1 MKEMS
6 AAVAREPL
14 YRQLM
19 DRILAQVRSGEWL
32 PGTRVPSENELVAR
46 YGVSRMTANRAL
58 RELMHDGYLHRIRG
72 LGSFV
77 REAPRQSSLLE
88 LRNIADEI
96 AARGNDHRS
105 EVVELLKMRADRELA
120 AKFEFAPGRMIYRVT
135 LVHFENDLPV
145 QLERRHV
152 NPTIA
157 PLFLRQD
164 FTRLTPTAYLLSVAP
179 VDELEHCV
187 RAVLPDAEAGRLLR
201 LEPGEPCLE
210 LTRVSWSKGHV
221 ATRAALLYP
230 ASRYEL
236 RSRYRT
242 SPSGRFAPLSLPES

>member
-1 MKEMS
+1 MKELGT
-6 AAVAREPL
+6 ARARPPL
-14 YRQLM
+14 YRQLK
-19 DRILAQVRSGEWL
+19 DRILAQVRSGGWS

-77 REAPRQSSLLE
+77 KEAPLQSSLLE

-96 AARGNDHRS
+96 AARGHQHRS
-105 EVVELLKMRADRELA
+105 VVVELLKVRADRELA
-120 AKFEFAPGRMIYRVT
+120 QSFELAPARMLYRAT
-135 LVHFENDLPV
+135 LVHFDNDLPV

-152 NPTIA
+152 NPAVA

-164 FTRLTPTAYLLSVAP
+164 FTRITPTAYLLSVAP

-187 RAVLPDAEAGRLLR
+187 RAVLPDAKVRRLLR

-210 LTRVSWSKGHV
+210 LTRVSWSRGHV
-221 ATRAALLYP
+221 ATRVALIYP

-236 RSRYRT
+236 KSRYRT
-242 SPSGRFAPLSLPES
+242 SPAGRFQPISFPES

>member
-1 MKEMS
+1 MKGVT
-6 AAVAREPL
+6 AARTREPL
-14 YRQLM
+14 YRQLK
-19 DRILAQVRSGEWL
+19 DHILAQVRSGGWS

-77 REAPRQSSLLE
+77 RETPRQSSLLE

-96 AARGNDHRS
+96 TARGHEHRS
-105 EVVELLKMRADRELA
+105 EVVELLKVRADGDLA
-120 AKFEFAPGRMIYRVT
+120 ANFNLHEGRPLYRIT
-135 LVHFENDLPV
+135 LVHFDNDLPV

-152 NPTIA
+152 NPAVA

-164 FTRLTPTAYLLSVAP
+164 FSRLTPTAYLLSVAP
-179 VDELEHCV
+179 VDELEHRV
-187 RAVLPDAEAGRLLR
+187 RAVLPDAEVRRLLR
-201 LEPGEPCLE
+201 LEPKEPCLE
-210 LTRVSWSKGHV
+210 LTRASWSKAHV
-221 ATRAALLYP
+221 ATRAVLTYP

-236 RSRYRT
+236 KSRYRT
-242 SPSGRFAPLSLPES
+242 SPSGRFSSLSHPES